1 MTKLEVLKSMLEDP
15 LLMEALGLTEQDISK
30 INLSPMHAN
39 DMVAL
44 IQQMVNRFSS
54 NEHTVATA
62 AANLNSF
69 LQTRLAE
76 KS

>member
-15 LLMEALGLTEQDISK
+15 QLMQAAGLTEEDISK

-44 IQQMVNRFSS
+44 IQQMVNRFSA
-54 NEHTVATA
+54 NEYTVATA

-69 LQTRLAE
+69 LDTRLAG